1 MRRPGRAPG
10 RSTGLLFCGV
20 ALQILLVV
28 LCVAAS
34 AADGVTVHSADS
46 NLSDESH
53 KTADDL
59 MMVRYGAAE
68 RNVQTKFRDGET
80 EEIIVEDND
89 STRGTLPPAA
99 GKRTQRT
106 RG

>member
-1 MRRPGRAPG
+1 
-10 RSTGLLFCGV
+10 
-20 ALQILLVV
+20 
-28 LCVAAS
+28 
-34 AADGVTVHSADS
+34 
-46 NLSDESH
+46 
-53 KTADDL
+53 

-68 RNVQTKFRDGET
+68 RNVQTKFRDGKT